1 MLNSKRTLE
10 SILALDIIKTLIRAN
25 TIEISRLNTTIAL
38 LIKAGVAFDLE
49 FTPGTQRIASS
60 AQLTIFINPT
70 TTLGLPSSFRKALCR
85 VSRGLSDMLIF

>member
-1 MLNSKRTLE
+1 MHSSKRTLE

-38 LIKAGVAFDLE
+38 LIKAGVHFDLE
-49 FTPGTQRIASS
+49 FSPGTQRTASS

-70 TTLGLPSSFRKALCR
+70 TTLGFTFQFQEGTLP
-85 VSRGLSDMLIF
+85 GLPEMR